1 MRNENRVEV
10 AEVFMVCNRNE
21 VGKLKKLLIHRPGRE
36 LENLVPDYLERQLFD
51 DIPWLEEAQR
61 EHDAYTNVAR
71 DHGVEVFEIR
81 DLIAET
87 AALSEELKRKFLGDF
102 LKETRITE
110 DNMVSALIDYLAE
123 KDVYEMADTLIAG
136 LRKSEFDYKGCSL
149 EDCMPDAYPFVF
161 DPLPNMYFTR
171 DPFSFV
177 GSGVIIS
184 RMYSTAR
191 NRESLLGEFV
201 LRNHPMFRGI
211 PIYYDR
217 SDGYSIEGGD
227 VMVLAPDTLAIGV
240 SQRTQ
245 AGAVEKVAKRILA
258 DESSGFRK
266 VIAVNIPKTRSYMHL
281 DTVLTMVDKD
291 KFAVHP
297 NVENSMEMFALTLKD
312 GKFDIKKEEGSFRK
326 NLARHLC
333 LDEITFIECGGNS
346 FIDSA
351 REQWNDGANTLALS
365 EGNIIVYARNSVTNR
380 LMAKSGLILNEI
392 PCSELSR
399 GRGGPHCMSM
409 AIERI

>member
-1 MRNENRVEV
+1 MPFYA

-36 LENLVPDYLERQLFD
+36 LENLVPTYLERQLFD

-71 DHGVEVFEIR
+71 EHGVEVFEIR
-81 DLIAET
+81 DLIAQT
-87 AALSEELKRKFLGDF
+87 AALSEELKRAFLCDF
-102 LKETRITE
+102 LRETRITE
-110 DNMVSALIDYLAE
+110 ENTVAALVDFLSG
-123 KDVYEMADTLIAG
+123 KDVFEMADILIAG
-136 LRKSEFDYKGCSL
+136 LRKSEFDYKGQSL
-149 EDCMPDAYPFVF
+149 EDRMPDSYPFVF

-177 GSGVIIS
+177 GNGVIIS
-184 RMYSTAR
+184 RMYSEAR

-211 PIYYDR
+211 PVYYDR
-217 SDGYSIEGGD
+217 TDGYSIEGGD

-245 AGAVEKVAKRILA
+245 AGAVEKVAGRILSDA
-258 DESSGFRK
+258 ESGFRK
-266 VIAVNIPKTRSYMHL
+266 VLAVNIPKTRSYMHL

-297 NVENSMEMFALTLKD
+297 NIEKEIGVFALSVKD
-312 GKFDIKKEEGSFRK
+312 GKFIIEEEPEGIGKSLEK
-326 NLARHLC
+326 HLGI
-333 LDEITFIECGGNS
+333 EKVTFVRCGGNNY
-346 FIDSA
+346 IDSE
-351 REQWNDGANTLALS
+351 REQWNDGANTLVLS
-365 EGNIIVYARNSVTNR
+365 PGNVIVYARNVVTNA
-380 LMAKSGLILNEI
+380 LMRKSGLSLNEI

-409 AIERI
+409 AIERDLP

>member
-409 AIERI
+409 AVERD